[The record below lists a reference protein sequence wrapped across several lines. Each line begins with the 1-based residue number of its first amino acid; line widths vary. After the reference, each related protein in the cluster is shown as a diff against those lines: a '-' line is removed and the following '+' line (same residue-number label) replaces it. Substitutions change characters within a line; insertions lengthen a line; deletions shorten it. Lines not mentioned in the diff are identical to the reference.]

1 VVTLVPLSEA
11 AYPEL
16 IASVEARTGFKPEA
30 VGGDKALGRRDLREW
45 NAYNEIATVS
55 AIPTRNREIRDRDR
69 LRTDSYD
76 EYAFAF
82 CECCDGPTRRVG
94 VRTNRR
100 TGEPC
105 VVFPPRTS
113 TIDDH
118 CAAGG

>member
-69 LRTDSYD
+69 LRTDS
-76 EYAFAF
+76 
-82 CECCDGPTRRVG
+82 
-94 VRTNRR
+94 
-100 TGEPC
+100 
-105 VVFPPRTS
+105 
-113 TIDDH
+113 
-118 CAAGG
+118 